1 LSARRFFLE
10 DQLSGEETHKI
21 LVVDD
26 EKSMR
31 EFLDIMLSKEGYQV
45 SLAEDGEEAC
55 EILEKEE
62 FDLLIT
68 DIRMK
73 GLDGIGVL
81 KKAKSV
87 MPDIVV
93 VMISAFAT
101 ADTAVDAMREGA
113 YDYIPKP
120 FKVSDFKRIVREA
133 LASRKPVFDSR
144 EKDLSED
151 DIYHFGLLIGESP
164 QIKKVYDLI
173 ERAGPTKTNV
183 LISGESGTGKELV
196 ARAIHRESP
205 RKDKHFVVIN
215 CAGMPE
221 TLIESELFG
230 YKKGAFTGAVSD
242 KQGLFDA
249 AHEGTVFLDEVGELS
264 STIQVKLLRVI
275 QERTFVAVGGT
286 EEKRV
291 DVRFISATN
300 RDLEERVMDEKFRE
314 DLFFRLNVI
323 HISMPPLR
331 DRTGDL
337 AILAQHFL
345 NKCARE
351 LGKDVRK
358 ISAYAME
365 ILRQYRF
372 PGNVRE
378 LENIIE
384 RSVALETSNIV
395 LPESLTLAS
404 FRKEPIPVNR
414 RHSDLTFDGIDLDKV
429 MAAIETDY
437 IMKAMEMAQGS
448 KQKASQFLGIS
459 MRSLRYRLEKLGFRS
474 SDE

>member
-1 LSARRFFLE
+1 ME
-10 DQLSGEETHKI
+10 VKLSGEETQSI

-45 SLAEDGEEAC
+45 SLAENGEEAC
-55 EILEKEE
+55 ELLEKEE
-62 FDLLIT
+62 YDLLIT

-73 GLDGIGVL
+73 DLDGIGVL

-101 ADTAVDAMREGA
+101 ASTAVDAMREGA

-133 LASRKPVFDSR
+133 LASRKPPSDVKG
-144 EKDLSED
+144 EDLSED
-151 DIYHFGLLIGESP
+151 EIYHFGHLIGESP
-164 QIKKVYDLI
+164 QIRKVYDLI

-205 RKDKHFVVIN
+205 RKDRPFVVIN

-249 AHEGTVFLDEVGELS
+249 AHEGTVFLDEVGELPA
-264 STIQVKLLRVI
+264 TIQVKLLRVI

-286 EEKRV
+286 EEKKV
-291 DVRFISATN
+291 DVRIISATN
-300 RDLEERVMDEKFRE
+300 KDLEEGVMDGKFRE
-314 DLFFRLNVI
+314 DLYFRLNVI

-345 NKCARE
+345 GKCARE
-351 LGKDVRK
+351 LGKDVKK

-404 FRKEPIPVNR
+404 FRQDPMPVNR
-414 RHSDLTFDGIDLDKV
+414 RRSDLTFDGIELDKV

-459 MRSLRYRLEKLGFRS
+459 MRSLRYRLEKLGFHG

>member
-1 LSARRFFLE
+1 MP
-10 DQLSGEETHKI
+10 GEEIYRI

-26 EKSMR
+26 ERSMR
-31 EFLDIMLSKEGYQV
+31 DFLDIMLSKEGYQV
-45 SLAEDGEEAC
+45 SLAENGEEAC
-55 EILEKEE
+55 ELLEKEE

-73 GLDGIGVL
+73 DIDGIGVL

-120 FKVSDFKRIVREA
+120 FKVNDFKRIVREA
-133 LASRKPVFDSR
+133 LASRKPFVDNK
-144 EKDLSED
+144 EKDASED
-151 DIYHFGLLIGESP
+151 DIYHFGYLIGESP
-164 QIKKVYDLI
+164 QIRKIYDLI

-205 RKDKHFVVIN
+205 RKDRPFVVIN

-249 AHEGTVFLDEVGELS
+249 AHEGTVFLDEVGELPA
-264 STIQVKLLRVI
+264 TIQVKLLRVI

-286 EEKRV
+286 EEKKV
-291 DVRFISATN
+291 DVRIISATN
-300 RDLEERVMDEKFRE
+300 KDLEEGVMDGKFRE
-314 DLFFRLNVI
+314 DLYFRLNVI

-345 NKCARE
+345 GKCARE
-351 LGKDVRK
+351 LGKDVKK

-404 FRKEPIPVNR
+404 FRKDPISVNR
-414 RHSDLTFDGIDLDKV
+414 RHSDLTFDGIELDKV